1 MLTMIMSIDNDND
14 REKVAEIYKLYSG
27 TMLYI
32 ANSIMHDIHL
42 AEDAVS
48 EAFLKIIDN
57 LDKIITVDSYRTRG
71 FVVIIVKNTALDL
84 LRRKKRIQS
93 VPIEDY
99 SDSFG
104 YEEPAF
110 DNLSVQDACNTI
122 AECIS
127 RLSRSYSDIL
137 YLKIELECSYE
148 ELGKILGI
156 SQDNAKT
163 RFNRARKALKEELRK
178 EEGRCEQERTK

>member
-1 MLTMIMSIDNDND
+1 MLTIITTIDNDND
-14 REKVAEIYKLYSG
+14 REKVAEIYRLYSG

-32 ANSIMHDIHL
+32 ADSIIHDIHL

-48 EAFLKIIDN
+48 ESFLKIIDN
-57 LDKIITVDSYRTRG
+57 LDKIITVDCYRTRG
-71 FVVIIVKNTALDL
+71 FVVIIVKNTALDI
-84 LRRKKRIQS
+84 LRRKKRMQS

-99 SDSFG
+99 NDNFG

-122 AECIS
+122 AKCIS
-127 RLSRSYSDIL
+127 RLCRNYSDIL

-148 ELGKILGI
+148 EMGKILGI
-156 SQDNAKT
+156 SHDNAKM
-163 RFNRARKALKEELRK
+163 RFNRARKALKEELRM
-178 EEGRCEQERTK
+178 EEIRCEQERAK